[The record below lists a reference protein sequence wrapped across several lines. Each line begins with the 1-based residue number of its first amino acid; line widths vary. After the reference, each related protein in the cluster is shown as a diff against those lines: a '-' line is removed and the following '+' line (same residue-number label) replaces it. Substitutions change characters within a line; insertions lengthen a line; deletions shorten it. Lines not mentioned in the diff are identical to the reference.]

1 MNRPVCLT
9 IAGSDPSG
17 GAGIQADLKTFHRH
31 GVYGAAVVSLVTVQN
46 SLGTLSSEV
55 LPADLVEAQARAV
68 LDDLPVACV
77 KTGALGSA
85 AVIEAVARVLSGR
98 SLALVVDPVMSAKNG
113 TSFMVGN
120 ALDAAMAHLFPLA
133 TLLTPN
139 LDEASAIVG
148 RPLATVSD
156 MQEAAL
162 EMRERFGCAAVLVK
176 GGHLAG
182 DDLVDVLCDDRGF
195 AEFEARRIRNPHTR
209 GTGCTY
215 SATLAAHMAQGI
227 GMREAVTKSRAWLQK
242 AIESAPALG
251 HGRGGLDH
259 FA

>member
-31 GVYGAAVVSLVTVQN
+31 GVYGAAVVSLITVQN
-46 SLGTLSSEV
+46 SLGTRSSET
-55 LPADLVEAQARAV
+55 LPAELVESQTRAV

-85 AVIEAVARVLSGR
+85 AVIEAVARALSGR
-98 SLALVVDPVMSAKNG
+98 ALALVVDPVMSAKNG

-120 ALDAAMAHLFPLA
+120 ALDAAMARLFPLA

-139 LDEASAIVG
+139 LDEASIIVG
-148 RPLATVSD
+148 RQLATIPD

-162 EMRERFGCAAVLVK
+162 EMRKRFGCAAVLVK
-176 GGHLAG
+176 GGHLIG
-182 DDLVDVLCDDRGF
+182 DDLVDVLCDDMGF
-195 AEFEARRIRNPHTR
+195 AEFEAPRIRTVHTR

-215 SATLAAHMAQGI
+215 SAALAAHLAQGI

-242 AIESAPALG
+242 AIESAPAYG
-251 HGRGGLDH
+251 HGRGGLNH

>member
-1 MNRPVCLT
+1 MNRPVCLS

-46 SLGTLSSEV
+46 SLGTKSSEV
-55 LPADLVEAQARAV
+55 LPADLVEAQTRAV

-77 KTGALGSA
+77 KTGALGTA
-85 AVIEAVARVLSGR
+85 AVIEAVARALSGR
-98 SLALVVDPVMSAKNG
+98 KIMLVVDPVMSAKNG
-113 TSFMVGN
+113 TSFMVGD
-120 ALDAAMAHLFPLA
+120 ALDAAMARLFPLA

-148 RPLATVSD
+148 RPLVTVSD

-182 DDLVDVLCDDRGF
+182 DDLVDVLCDSLGF
-195 AEFEARRIRNPHTR
+195 AEFEARRIRTTHTR

-215 SATLAAHMAQGI
+215 SATLAAHMAQGL

-242 AIESAPALG
+242 AIEFAPACG
-251 HGRGGLDH
+251 QGRGGLDH

>member
-85 AVIEAVARVLSGR
+85 AVIEAVARALSGR
-98 SLALVVDPVMSAKNG
+98 SLPLVVDPVMSAKNG
-113 TSFMVGN
+113 TSFMVGD

-139 LDEASAIVG
+139 LDEASIIVG
-148 RPLATVSD
+148 REVVSVSD

-162 EMRERFGCAAVLVK
+162 EMRTRFGCAAVLVK
-176 GGHLAG
+176 GGHLVG

-195 AEFEARRIRNPHTR
+195 AEYEAGRIRTIHTR

-215 SATLAAHMAQGI
+215 SAALAAHLAKGI
-227 GMREAVTKSRAWLQK
+227 GMREAVSKSRAWLQN
-242 AIESAPALG
+242 AIETAPTCG